1 MVYFSNGLV
10 HYHDL
15 GYVLILIVVSAVGT
29 YIGKLILEKISETLF
44 KKIVLGVILGIG
56 VVTLMNQ
63 IFVK

>member
-1 MVYFSNGLV
+1 
-10 HYHDL
+10 
-15 GYVLILIVVSAVGT
+15 VSVVGT